1 MTKAKPKLFAWD
13 FHGTLE
19 QGTEVGFAE
28 ILRRLAKDIK
38 YKVKIDLEEV
48 RKLYGISVL
57 DYLKHFFPKIANEE
71 LVNLRLKIRTA
82 QNRRDIAK
90 HTRAAPYAREVLV
103 KIKEVGHKNIVVST
117 SSKAHINWFLKTV
130 GLFRHLDAIFAID
143 RHALDIKF
151 DIAKEKA
158 EAIKKYA
165 QENQVSV
172 GNIVVIGDRPGDI
185 DAGRLIG
192 AKTYQYIN
200 PDFPHIKTNADV
212 KITDL
217 REILGET

>member
-1 MTKAKPKLFAWD
+1 MTKVSKLFAWD

-28 ILRRLAKDIK
+28 ILRDLAKSIN
-38 YKVKIDLEEV
+38 YPVKIELEEV
-48 RKLYGISVL
+48 RRLYGISVL
-57 DYLKHFFPKIANEE
+57 DYLRHFFPKLSNAE
-71 LVNLRLKIRTA
+71 LVKLRGRIRTS
-82 QNRRDIAK
+82 QNRAYIKK
-90 HTRAAPYAREVLV
+90 HIRAAPYAHEVLA
-103 KIKEVGHKNIVVST
+103 KIKKAGHKNIVVST
-117 SSKAHINWFLKTV
+117 SSEQHIKRFLRTV
-130 GLFRHLDAIFAID
+130 SMLAYFDTTFGID
-143 RHALDIKF
+143 RHALDLPF
-151 DIAKEKA
+151 DIASEKA
-158 EAIKKYA
+158 KAIKSYA
-165 QENQVSV
+165 EKNQLSV

-185 DAGRLIG
+185 DAGRLVG